1 MGGLCCCCPRSEEF
15 EEYSSR
21 SNRRS
26 ICQHCICFQCCWT
39 WFFRTHAVLLEQTEG
54 HDFPSIV
61 QGGSS
66 SVSAGLLVA
75 TSSDASSPPDI
86 YHAPPTPFPYDA
98 DQRFPEQTR
107 DGREKSG
114 NSHSR
119 SGEVEPL
126 PRTNEDGESALT
138 AMPVDSCIDHG
149 DYEAVKLEISKKV
162 LPSKLTG
169 KVEAKVS
176 PVDDE
181 DVCPTCLDGY
191 NEENPKITTG
201 CGHHFHLSC
210 IYEWMERSIHCPVC
224 YKEMVFSETP

>member
-39 WFFRTHAVLLEQTEG
+39 WFFRTHAVLLEQTE
-54 HDFPSIV
+54 
-61 QGGSS
+61 
-66 SVSAGLLVA
+66 
-75 TSSDASSPPDI
+75 
-86 YHAPPTPFPYDA
+86 